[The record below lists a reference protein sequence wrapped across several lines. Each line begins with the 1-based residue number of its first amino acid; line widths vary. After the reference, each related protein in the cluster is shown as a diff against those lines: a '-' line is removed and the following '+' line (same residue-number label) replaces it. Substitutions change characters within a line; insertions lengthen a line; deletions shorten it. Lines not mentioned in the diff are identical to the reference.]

1 MSLLKLISY
10 LTLFLFPNQTRKIIV
25 YIITEFMAHG
35 NLLDFLRNCN
45 QEEVNASVLMF
56 IATQVASAMEY
67 LESRGF
73 IHRDLAARNCLVGDN
88 HLVKG
93 SYFIVLCLSI
103 ILLSDPDQIRLWK
116 NGIFRHVLS
125 YGWDHFTCF
134 WRNFRDFFFHPFH
147 FSTSFFLGQHEYK

>member
-1 MSLLKLISY
+1 MSKRFTTSNLRTIVNVSSNSSHVSRS
-10 LTLFLFPNQTRKIIV
+10 LFLNQTRNISV

-56 IATQVASAMEY
+56 MATQVASAMEY

-93 SYFIVLCLSI
+93 WYFFLPF
-103 ILLSDPDQIRLWK
+103 LSDLIKFDYANNPSRPMLWVRSFHLLLK
-116 NGIFRHVLS
+116 GLS
-125 YGWDHFTCF
+125 
-134 WRNFRDFFFHPFH
+134 
-147 FSTSFFLGQHEYK
+147 